1 MRSVSLRA
9 FQRAATFVL
18 AALLGFLSSSC
29 TRVPGYYVVGNA
41 EQRQQLR
48 QLLSMLARD
57 DLTGENRFIVV
68 QQISYYL
75 LQTEHRERQITFL
88 ISYVLDHPSDPY
100 IAQHL
105 LTVAEAYREA
115 GAVPFAARY
124 YRQILRNTPDLE
136 VQGRSIH
143 FHCLTKLVE
152 LSEDPEALIL
162 YHKELI
168 SRFPRLINLGET
180 YFHLGRMYEEV
191 GEWELAM
198 QAYDKFIQ
206 IQDPKAEVPGFPKS
220 RKQAQEKVA
229 FYHSRKDWTVRDLTV
244 LVEGIK
250 NAIRTKDMRAL
261 LAYRAKASFFTKSWK
276 APDELPATA
285 SEFEITRFLGA
296 QVTISNELDPSS
308 TNREAYLR
316 LYAYADFRIPVWY
329 LYFRRVEYEPDPE
342 INGNWEWAGIFLGE
356 RT

>member
-1 MRSVSLRA
+1 MRSVSVRALRPA
-9 FQRAATFVL
+9 FLLIL
-18 AALLGFLSSSC
+18 AGMLSSLFAGC
-29 TRVPGYYVVGNA
+29 TRVDGYYIVGNA

-75 LQTEHRERQITFL
+75 LQAESWERQVVFL
-88 ISYVLDHPSDPY
+88 TSYVRDHPADPY

-105 LTVAEAYREA
+105 LTVAETYRDA

-124 YRQILRNTPDLE
+124 YRQILRNTSDLE

-143 FHCLTKLVE
+143 FDCLTKLVE

-162 YHKELI
+162 YYKELI
-168 SRFPRLINLGET
+168 SRFPGLINLGEA
-180 YFHLGRMYEEV
+180 YFHLGRMYEAV

-198 QAYDKFIQ
+198 QAYERFLQ
-206 IQDPKAEVPGFPKS
+206 IQDPKSEVPGFPKA
-220 RKQAQEKVA
+220 RKQVQEKVA
-229 FYHSRKDWTVRDLTV
+229 FYHSRKDWTVRDLNV

-250 NAIRTKDMRAL
+250 NAIRVKDMRSL

-276 APDELPATA
+276 APDELPQTA

-342 INGNWEWAGIFLGE
+342 VNGNWEWAGIYLGE

>member
-1 MRSVSLRA
+1 MRFVSARA
-9 FQRAATFVL
+9 SRPALALVL
-18 AALLGFLSSSC
+18 AGFLGALVAGC
-29 TRVPGYYVVGNA
+29 ARVDGYYIVGNA

-57 DLTGENRFIVV
+57 DLTGEDRFIVV
-68 QQISYYL
+68 QQVSYYL
-75 LQTEHRERQITFL
+75 LQAQHRERQIVFL
-88 ISYVLDHPSDPY
+88 TSWVRDHPTDPY

-105 LTVAEAYREA
+105 LTVAEAYREE
-115 GAVPFAARY
+115 GAMPFAARC

-143 FHCLTKLVE
+143 FHCLTELVALTE
-152 LSEDPEALIL
+152 EPEALIL
-162 YHKELI
+162 YYKELI
-168 SRFPRLINLGET
+168 SRFPGLANLGEA
-180 YFHLGRMYEEV
+180 YFHLGRMYEAV

-198 QAYDKFIQ
+198 QAYEKFLQ
-206 IQDPKAEVPGFPKS
+206 IQDPKTEVPGFPKA
-220 RKQAQEKVA
+220 RRLVQEKVE
-229 FYHSRKDWTVRDLTV
+229 FYHSRKDWTVRDLDV

-250 NAIRTKDMRAL
+250 NAIRTKDMRSL

-276 APDELPATA
+276 APDELPQTA
-285 SEFEITRFLGA
+285 SDFEITRFLGA
-296 QVTISNELDPSS
+296 QVTIAPELDPSS

-316 LYAYADFRIPVWY
+316 IYAYADFRIPVWY

-342 INGNWEWAGIFLGE
+342 VNGNWEWAGIYLGE